1 MNRTAPQ
8 RVRIAGQLILYLMTT
23 PASEQITLVTGATS
37 GIGKVTARELV
48 RQGHHVILLARN
60 AEKAARVRQDF
71 QAIARS
77 GQRVDVLLCDLS
89 DLSQVRRA
97 AGEFLQRYD
106 HLDLLINNAGL
117 LFGKQREESADGFEM
132 TLATNYLGPFLL
144 TSLLLPALQKSP
156 AARIVNVASMAYRF
170 SNPNLAD
177 LNQEQDYSPLW
188 QYGNTKLYNILF
200 TQELARQLRER
211 KISTIVTNSL
221 HPGAVASGFGSDSG
235 GWLTLLTTLGRP
247 FMISTEQ
254 GARTTLFLAT
264 NPVGGQVSGGYF
276 DKEKAKAVKHDFTA
290 PDKARQLWE
299 QTEEMVGQ
307 KFFGE

>member
-1 MNRTAPQ
+1 
-8 RVRIAGQLILYLMTT
+8 MTT
-23 PASEQITLVTGATS
+23 DAIALVTGATS

-48 RQGHHVILLARN
+48 RQGYHVILLARN

-71 QAIARS
+71 QAMAQP

-97 AGEFLQRYD
+97 AAEFHQRYN

-117 LFGKQREESADGFEM
+117 LFGKEREESADGFEM

-156 AARIVNVASMAYRF
+156 AARVINVASAAYRF

-177 LNQEQDYSPLW
+177 LNQQRNYGALW

-200 TQELARQLRER
+200 TQELARQLRAR
-211 KISTIVTNSL
+211 GIGNVVTNSL
-221 HPGAVASGFGSDSG
+221 HPGAVASSFGEDSDNWF
-235 GWLTLLTTLGRP
+235 GWLFRLGRP
-247 FMISTEQ
+247 FMISPEE
-254 GARTTLFLAT
+254 GARTSLFLAT
-264 NPVGGQVSGGYF
+264 SPIGGQVSGGYF
-276 DKEKAKAVKHDFTA
+276 AKEQAEPVKHDFTA
-290 PDKARQLWE
+290 PAKARQLWE

-307 KFFGE
+307 KFF